1 MNQRLPEPVQ
11 PVATAPLTETQRFW
25 FAHVERCHESGL
37 SIAAYARQHL
47 LADKSLYHW
56 VKRKREWP
64 VVSVKAETAV
74 FHRVQYPEPVS
85 HSSGILSVELRF
97 PNGIECKLKALE
109 VGSCLEVLTGLSR
122 LPA

>member
-47 LADKSLYHW
+47 LADKSLYKPA
-56 VKRKREWP
+56 KRPPMLNFDDTIRISKIGAYNEDYARQTFWW
-64 VVSVKAETAV
+64 
-74 FHRVQYPEPVS
+74 
-85 HSSGILSVELRF
+85 GIAYF
-97 PNGIECKLKALE
+97 
-109 VGSCLEVLTGLSR
+109 
-122 LPA
+122 